1 MILKKYNEYSI
12 NENSENK
19 SRIIYVSG
27 GDYASLQFKDTFEV
41 TKVIDIINN
50 PDNYKSEGQESIM
63 HDDPYWELRILDF
76 NGDINEEFVSFIK
89 STIQTYDDSKHENFW
104 LENETI

>member
-27 GDYASLQFKDTFEV
+27 GDYTSLHQRY
-41 TKVIDIINN
+41 I
-50 PDNYKSEGQESIM
+50 
-63 HDDPYWELRILDF
+63 
-76 NGDINEEFVSFIK
+76 
-89 STIQTYDDSKHENFW
+89 
-104 LENETI
+104 